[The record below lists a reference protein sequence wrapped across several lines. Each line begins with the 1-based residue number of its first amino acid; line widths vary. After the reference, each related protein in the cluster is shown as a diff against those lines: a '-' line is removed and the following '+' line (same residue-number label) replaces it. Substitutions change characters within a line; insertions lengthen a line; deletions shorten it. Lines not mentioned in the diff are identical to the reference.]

1 MWLDNGLSLR
11 TASPSGLSS
20 RESMITPL
28 ASSHCHS
35 DHSFCDWQITTGTG
49 LSRLSSGTGFTVEVE
64 PGRRGVRFELRPLP
78 LFGSGTPQR
87 LPTRPSGP
95 RAASFVAKG
104 AATKNLDEQTAKQNC
119 RSRTVPFSFEQTGI
133 LRLGPPFKERAALQR
148 VPPRR
153 GPFLPSS

>member
-1 MWLDNGLSLR
+1 
-11 TASPSGLSS
+11 
-20 RESMITPL
+20 MITPF
-28 ASSHCHS
+28 ASSHCDL

-64 PGRRGVRFELRPLP
+64 PGRRGVRLNLGHCHSSGQERHNVSQLDPVAQGPRPSWQRARPLKI
-78 LFGSGTPQR
+78 STNK
-87 LPTRPSGP
+87 P
-95 RAASFVAKG
+95 RSK
-104 AATKNLDEQTAKQNC
+104 NC